1 MLWAEGEALVIA
13 KHPVSN
19 ESLIWQ
25 RICAPVMLAI
35 RMSFMSLIAFILPR
49 IPTFVPQAYEL
60 VGTNRNYKILLFAI
74 ITFSSYKHLQKRGI
88 SSETAMFVIFIL
100 AYYDLGIAFGSIS
113 IFSEI
118 FCLPM

>member
-1 MLWAEGEALVIA
+1 
-13 KHPVSN
+13 
-19 ESLIWQ
+19 
-25 RICAPVMLAI
+25 MLAI
-35 RMSFMSLIAFILPR
+35 RMSFMSLIAFILQR
-49 IPTFVPQAYEL
+49 ISTFVPQAYEL

-88 SSETAMFVIFIL
+88 SETAMFVIFIL